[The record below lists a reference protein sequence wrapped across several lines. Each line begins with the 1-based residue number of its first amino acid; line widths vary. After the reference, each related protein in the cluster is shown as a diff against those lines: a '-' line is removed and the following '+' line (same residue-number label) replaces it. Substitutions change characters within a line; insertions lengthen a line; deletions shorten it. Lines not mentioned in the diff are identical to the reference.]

1 MTTAFWCRHGEHKNN
16 KLTPKGVKEVK
27 KAATWAANKMKDED
41 LRSVVV
47 ASSELGRA
55 VESLEIYIQAL
66 VAEGIHVDNSG
77 PVKELNPAMGILT
90 AHGEQKTPLRYGQG
104 FMYWWRNCPD
114 NELPEG
120 CETFEDAGQVPGK
133 FVADY
138 IETCSGNAAAILTVS
153 HGAGT
158 VEPGVQVAHGITL
171 NDLPSAAVVKV
182 DNDRGYS
189 IYDPNVQ
196 S

>member
-104 FMYWWRNCPD
+104 FMYWWRNCPIT
-114 NELPEG
+114 NCPR
-120 CETFEDAGQVPGK
+120 DARRSRTPDRCPASSSLTTSRP
-133 FVADY
+133 VAAMQQR
-138 IETCSGNAAAILTVS
+138 S
-153 HGAGT
+153 
-158 VEPGVQVAHGITL
+158 
-171 NDLPSAAVVKV
+171 
-182 DNDRGYS
+182 
-189 IYDPNVQ
+189 
-196 S
+196 